1 MDVHRMSMMLSGFG
15 WRKASHM
22 NAQCARSTLCW
33 KWWAQEDLQMDMAM
47 MIIITDHSCY
57 FPIGIKF
64 AEMMRQFPVYTAPS
78 KGEKSLVCFQ
88 LWVKVRVLGKGSYGV
103 VTLAVNSEDP
113 SLPSIAVK
121 SSRLEDSHSLKSL
134 EKEKRI
140 LDHLYG
146 SPHILAFLA
155 DTVSFDDQLGGL
167 AYDLF
172 LEYAPGGSLSD
183 LIKKRGGRLPEHE
196 VQDYTRMILKGLC
209 GVHKNGYVHCDLKPD
224 NILVLPLQDGTNYLK
239 IADFGLAKEPGEEK
253 QYGDYFRFRF
263 RGTPLYMS
271 PESFL
276 FGEIEWGLDI
286 WSLGCVVVEMLTGK
300 HAMRWVGDVHR
311 NLESGCAFVM
321 QQPNVPEYMS
331 NLGKDFLTS
340 CFARNPRER
349 WTAEMLLSH
358 PYLLPE
364 MAVMS
369 ATNYMQVRRGWC
381 SLFEDGHQQQKQQ
394 LLV

>member
-1 MDVHRMSMMLSGFG
+1 M
-15 WRKASHM
+15 
-22 NAQCARSTLCW
+22 Q
-33 KWWAQEDLQMDMAM
+33 
-47 MIIITDHSCY
+47 
-57 FPIGIKF
+57 
-64 AEMMRQFPVYTAPS
+64 
-78 KGEKSLVCFQ
+78 
-88 LWVKVRVLGKGSYGV
+88 WVKVRVLGKGSYRV

-121 SSRLEDSHSLKSL
+121 SSRLEDSHSLESL

-155 DTVSFDDQLGGL
+155 DTVSFDDQLGGW
-167 AYDLF
+167 AYDLC
-172 LEYAPGGSLSD
+172 LEYVPGGSLSD
-183 LIKKRGGRLPEHE
+183 LIKKRGGCLPERE
-196 VQDYTRMILKGLC
+196 VQDFTRMILK
-209 GVHKNGYVHCDLKPD
+209 
-224 NILVLPLQDGTNYLK
+224 DGTNYLK

-253 QYGDYFRFRF
+253 RYGDYFRFRF

-300 HAMRWVGDVHR
+300 HAMRWVGDARR
-311 NLESGCAFVM
+311 NLESECAFVM
-321 QQPNVPEYMS
+321 QQPNIPEYMS
-331 NLGKDFLTS
+331 DLGKDFLTR

-369 ATNYMQVRRGWC
+369 ATNSMQVRQGWC

-394 LLV
+394 SLVRRLCFNIFG

>member
-1 MDVHRMSMMLSGFG
+1 M
-15 WRKASHM
+15 
-22 NAQCARSTLCW
+22 Q
-33 KWWAQEDLQMDMAM
+33 
-47 MIIITDHSCY
+47 
-57 FPIGIKF
+57 
-64 AEMMRQFPVYTAPS
+64 
-78 KGEKSLVCFQ
+78 
-88 LWVKVRVLGKGSYGV
+88 WVKVRVLGKGSYGV

-146 SPHILAFLA
+146 SPHILAFLT
-155 DTVSFDDQLGGL
+155 DTVSFDDQLGGW

-183 LIKKRGGRLPEHE
+183 LIKKCGGCLPERE

-209 GVHKNGYVHCDLKPD
+209 GVHKKGYVHCDLKPD
-224 NILVLPLQDGTNYLK
+224 NILVLPLLDGTNYLK

-300 HAMRWVGDVHR
+300 HAMRWVGDVRR

-321 QQPNVPEYMS
+321 QQPNIPEYMS
-331 NLGKDFLTS
+331 DLGKDFLTR

-364 MAVMS
+364 MAVLS
-369 ATNYMQVRRGWC
+369 ATNSMQVRQGCR
-381 SLFEDGHQQQKQQ
+381 SLFEDGHQQRQQQ

>member
-1 MDVHRMSMMLSGFG
+1 MADEQIDDKQIGKEKRSMM
-15 WRKASHM
+15 
-22 NAQCARSTLCW
+22 
-33 KWWAQEDLQMDMAM
+33 
-47 MIIITDHSCY
+47 
-57 FPIGIKF
+57 
-64 AEMMRQFPVYTAPS
+64 
-78 KGEKSLVCFQ
+78 GE
-88 LWVKVRVLGKGSYGV
+88 WVKVRVLGKGSYGV

-121 SSRLEDSHSLKSL
+121 SSRLEDSHSLESL

-146 SPHILAFLA
+146 SPHILAFLT
-155 DTVSFDDQLGGL
+155 DTVSFDDQLGGW
-167 AYDLF
+167 AYDLC
-172 LEYAPGGSLSD
+172 LEYVPGGSLSD
-183 LIKKRGGRLPEHE
+183 LIKKRGGHLPERE
-196 VQDYTRMILKGLC
+196 VQDYTMMILKGLC
-209 GVHKNGYVHCDLKPD
+209 GVHEKGYVHCDLKPD

-239 IADFGLAKEPGEEK
+239 IADFGLAKESGEEK

-300 HAMRWVGDVHR
+300 HAMRWVGDVRR
-311 NLESGCAFVM
+311 NLESECAFVM
-321 QQPNVPEYMS
+321 QQPNIPEYMS
-331 NLGKDFLTS
+331 DLGKDFLTR

-349 WTAEMLLSH
+349 WTAEMLLNH

-369 ATNYMQVRRGWC
+369 ATNSMQVRQGWC
-381 SLFEDGHQQQKQQ
+381 SLFEDGSYRVVMLAVNSKDASLPSIAVKSSRMEDSHSLESLEKEKRI
-394 LLV
+394 LDHLYDSPHILTFLADIVSFDD

>member
-1 MDVHRMSMMLSGFG
+1 M
-15 WRKASHM
+15 
-22 NAQCARSTLCW
+22 Q
-33 KWWAQEDLQMDMAM
+33 
-47 MIIITDHSCY
+47 
-57 FPIGIKF
+57 
-64 AEMMRQFPVYTAPS
+64 
-78 KGEKSLVCFQ
+78 
-88 LWVKVRVLGKGSYGV
+88 WVKVRVLGKGSYGV

-121 SSRLEDSHSLKSL
+121 SSRLEDSHSLESL

-146 SPHILAFLA
+146 SPHILEFLA
-155 DTVSFDDQLGGL
+155 DTVSFDDQLGGW
-167 AYDLF
+167 AYDLC
-172 LEYAPGGSLSD
+172 LEYVPGGSLSD
-183 LIKKRGGRLPEHE
+183 LIKKRGGCLPERE

-209 GVHKNGYVHCDLKPD
+209 GVHEKGYVHCDLKPD

-300 HAMRWVGDVHR
+300 HAMRWVGDVR
-311 NLESGCAFVM
+311 RSLESECAFVM
-321 QQPNVPEYMS
+321 QQPNIPEYMS
-331 NLGKDFLTS
+331 DLGKDFLTR
-340 CFARNPRER
+340 CFVRNPRER
-349 WTAEMLLSH
+349 WNAEMLLSH

-369 ATNYMQVRRGWC
+369 ATNSMQVRQGWC

-394 LLV
+394 SLVRRLCFNIFG